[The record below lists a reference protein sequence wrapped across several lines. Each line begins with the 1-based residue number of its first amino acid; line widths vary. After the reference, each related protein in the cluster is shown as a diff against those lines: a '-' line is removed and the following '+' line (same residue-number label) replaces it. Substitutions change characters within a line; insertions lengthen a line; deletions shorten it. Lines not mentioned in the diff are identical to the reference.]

1 MCRRGFHGNSVSL
14 ELVGRII
21 EECSFFA
28 PTVFH
33 GGALSCQVLYRIQ
46 DLSSWGINQKSPV
59 SKEKLGGLDFGGYPE
74 ENEIAS
80 SFVRVRAVLNS
91 FYSTAL

>member
-1 MCRRGFHGNSVSL
+1 M
-14 ELVGRII
+14 GRII

-46 DLSSWGINQKSPV
+46 DLSSWGINQKLPV
-59 SKEKLGGLDFGGYPE
+59 SKEKLGGLDFGGNPE
-74 ENEIAS
+74 ENEIVS
-80 SFVRVRAVLNS
+80 RCIPVNAVLSS
-91 FYSTAL
+91 FYSKAL